1 MGFLD
6 LNEEQL
12 FFCYLAGVPLLGV
25 IAQWLAW
32 RLRLPSILLLLL
44 FGILL
49 GQLFTNPDLLLAKL
63 IEDPDNETIG
73 PKLLFPF
80 VSLSVAVILF
90 EGGLSLRLSE
100 LRTAGRGVFR
110 LVTLGALIS
119 WFVTTLFAVLL
130 LDDLDLRLAAL
141 LGAVLVVTGPTVVA
155 PLLRHIR
162 PVQRVASIVKWEGI
176 VIDPIGAVLAV
187 LVFEEII
194 THGNE
199 SSLLG
204 MVSLLVKTALLGGA
218 IGLVTANLLM
228 QMVKRFWLPDYLHGV
243 VFLAIALGSFAV
255 SNILLDESGLVT
267 VTVLGVILANQK
279 TIPIHHVIQFKEH
292 LGVFLISC
300 LFIVL
305 GSRLDPRVFLD
316 LGWRGMAFLASLIL
330 IVRPLAIFVS
340 TVGSGLAFREKIFF
354 AWLAPRGIVAAA
366 VMSVFALKIA
376 SMAHGLPV
384 EHEVPGMAILAEQA
398 EQLVPITFLVIV
410 GTVAVYGLTAG
421 PLAKWLNLSDTN
433 PQGILFVGAE
443 PWVREM
449 AQLLDEENLQTM
461 LVDTNYAN
469 VAAARMSGM
478 RAECISVLSEHVNE
492 DIDLAGIGK
501 LLAMTANDEVNALA
515 VNEFAHVF
523 GRVNVYQLPPW
534 DSTSGR
540 RASVGDHLRGRLLF
554 DKQLN
559 HDELEGR
566 MENGFQ
572 LKKTRLSEEFT
583 LDDFVA
589 RYGESATILFVM
601 DEVGR
606 LTIPTVAV
614 PLKPQPG
621 QTIIGLIDAAADEQS
636 TQTAADQPGS

>member
-1 MGFLD
+1 
-6 LNEEQL
+6 LNDEQL

-49 GQLFTNPDLLLAKL
+49 GQLFTNPDLLLARL
-63 IEDPDNETIG
+63 IEDSDNETIG

-90 EGGLSLRLSE
+90 EGGLSLRLNE
-100 LRTAGRGVFR
+100 LKTAGRAVFR

-119 WFVTTLFAVLL
+119 WFLTTLFAVFL
-130 LDDLDLRLAAL
+130 LDDFDVRLAAL

-162 PVQRVASIVKWEGI
+162 PVQSVASIVKWEGI

-194 THGNE
+194 THGDDT
-199 SSLLG
+199 SLLG

-218 IGLVTANLLM
+218 IGFTAANVLM
-228 QMVKRFWLPDYLHGV
+228 QMVKRFWLPDYLHAV
-243 VFLAIALGSFAV
+243 VFLAMALGSFAV

-305 GSRLDPRVFLD
+305 GSRFDPRVFLD
-316 LGWRGMAFLASLIL
+316 LGWGGLAFLAALIL

-340 TVGSGLAFREKIFF
+340 TIGSGLEFREKIFF

-376 SMAHGLPV
+376 SMAHG
-384 EHEVPGMAILAEQA
+384 VPGEHPVSGIAELAEQA
-398 EQLVPITFLVIV
+398 QQLVPLTFLVIV

-433 PQGILFVGAE
+433 PQGVLFVGAE
-443 PWVREM
+443 PWVRDM
-449 AQLLDEENLQTM
+449 AQLLDEENVQAM

-469 VAAARMSGM
+469 VAAARMSGI

-492 DIDLAGIGK
+492 NIDLAGIGK
-501 LLAMTANDEVNALA
+501 LLAMTGNDEVNALA
-515 VNEFAHVF
+515 INEFAHVF
-523 GRVNVYQLPPW
+523 GRVNVYQLAPW
-534 DSTSGR
+534 DSGSGR
-540 RASVGDHLRGRLLF
+540 RTSVGDHLRGRLLF
-554 DKQLN
+554 DKQLS
-559 HDELEGR
+559 HDELAGR
-566 MENGFQ
+566 LESGFQ
-572 LKKTRLSEEFT
+572 LKKTRLSKAFT

-589 RYGESATILFVM
+589 RYGESATVLFVI
-601 DEVGR
+601 DEAGR
-606 LTIPTVAV
+606 LAIPTVSV
-614 PLKPQPG
+614 PLTPKPG
-621 QTIIGLIDAAADEQS
+621 QTIIGLVEAEDAEQS
-636 TQTAADQPGS
+636 